1 MSGWMDE
8 WMNGHKY
15 IVMTTWNIFLVRPPK
30 EALLTSTSSL
40 CLILLVVQ
48 CLFAPQTSGVLAST
62 RVMLDIFV
70 HEWKIAATSSS
81 GSPYRAQRTCR
92 AWYKKIYI

>member
-1 MSGWMDE
+1 MDE

-70 HEWKIAATSSS
+70 HE
-81 GSPYRAQRTCR
+81 
-92 AWYKKIYI
+92 